1 MRPDLTPLW
10 SAFPLG
16 QPRHAADGKNPALES
31 RQAQS
36 RSPTDSRG
44 SGSGPFRLLVAVAT
58 GMLLAAVLAALGLGV
73 LRPAQSFERRRG
85 RRGRSTA
92 RLPIRS
98 TTRIVYTR
106 RFDIVLYGSA
116 VALAVAAGWLVSSIL
131 NP

>member
-1 MRPDLTPLW
+1 MRPDLAPLW

-16 QPRHAADGKNPALES
+16 QPRHAADRKEPAHES

-44 SGSGPFRLLVAVAT
+44 SGSGLFRLLVAVAT
-58 GMLLAAVLAALGLGV
+58 GMLLAAVLALGLGV
-73 LRPAQSFERRRG
+73 LRPARSFERRRG
-85 RRGRSTA
+85 RARSTD

-106 RFDIVLYGSA
+106 RLDIVMYGSA
-116 VALAVAAGWLVSSIL
+116 VALALAAGWLVSSL
-131 NP
+131 LYNP